1 MIKKRSIAGRAA
13 AAAVGAVMVL
23 ALSGAGGAESD
34 LDRLVK
40 AYSTQKIVCLD
51 VGETFAVTLH
61 SGVKRTVRLV
71 SVEESRDSVVNLVR
85 RAEVR
90 VDVNGKAV
98 DLVCGPYVMPSD
110 VDGLRLL
117 ADTTSAWT
125 KIPKRVQFS
134 VWDAADP
141 IVNTQRFGF
150 PLRDFRMF
158 SQGTQAYNEPVHLG
172 AGDGD
177 PDGQVFYHDYG
188 FDNAGFEGREDVVS
202 AVEGKVLRFWPGP
215 DDISS
220 VLVADAGGFVWEYG
234 HLCAVAPE
242 IVPGAR
248 VAKGQKIGVLGKTG
262 PSGNFSHVHLGSF
275 LSVGDLDESRANRR
289 LNLYP
294 WLVAAY
300 QASHLSGLCAVAR
313 PHHEVLT
320 GEKAVFDGS
329 NSLAWGGRKIVE
341 WRWVFPDGRTVKGVR
356 AEGAFDKPGSY
367 VVELWVKD
375 DQRGQDVDFCGV
387 KVFTRGNPEKAMP
400 HIFMTYTPTQGVQ
413 PGTAVIFRFWYQGKG
428 EGGPIRVD
436 FGDGT
441 VIEDYKSYDEVRHA
455 FATPGLHVV
464 TARAEEGGYPMTS
477 KLKVVAGPE
486 R

>member
-1 MIKKRSIAGRAA
+1 MNKKRRALELA
-13 AAAVGAVMVL
+13 MATGAAAVIVL
-23 ALSGAGGAESD
+23 FGGAGAGD
-34 LDRLVK
+34 GLDRLVK
-40 AYSTQKIVCLD
+40 TYSTQKIVCLD
-51 VGETFAVTLH
+51 VGETFTVTLH

-71 SVEESRDSVVNLVR
+71 SVEESRDNVIELVR
-85 RAEVR
+85 RADVR

-98 DLVCGPYVMPSD
+98 DLASGPYVMPTE

-141 IVNTQRFGF
+141 VVNTRRFGF

-158 SQGTQAYNEPVHLG
+158 SQGTQTYNEPVHLG

-177 PDGQVFYHDYG
+177 PEGQVFYHDYG

-202 AVEGKVLRFWPGP
+202 AVEGKILRFWPGP

-220 VLVADAGGFVWEYG
+220 VLVEDVGGFVWEYG
-234 HLCAVAPE
+234 HLCAVAPG
-242 IVPGAR
+242 IVSGGS
-248 VAKGQKIGVLGKTG
+248 VVKGQKIGVLGKTG
-262 PSGNFSHVHLGSF
+262 PSGNFSHIHLGSF
-275 LSVGDLDESRANRR
+275 LSVGDLDENRANRR

-294 WLVAAY
+294 WLVTAY
-300 QASHLSGLCAVAR
+300 QASYLSGLCAVAR

-320 GEKAVFDGS
+320 GENTVFDGS

-341 WRWVFPDGRTVKGVR
+341 WRWVFPGGRSVKGAR
-356 AEGAFDKPGSY
+356 AEAAFDKPGSY
-367 VVELWVKD
+367 SVALWVKD
-375 DQRGQDVDFCGV
+375 DRGAEDVDFCGV
-387 KVFTRGNPEKAMP
+387 KVFTRGNPEGAMP
-400 HIFMTYTPTQGVQ
+400 HIFMTYAPTQNVQ
-413 PGTAVIFRFWYQGKG
+413 PGTAVAFRFWYQGKG

-441 VIEDYKSYDEVRHA
+441 VIEGYRSYDELRHA
-455 FATPGLHVV
+455 FTIPGVHVV
-464 TARAEEGGYPMTS
+464 TVHAEEAGYPMTS
-477 KLKVVAGPE
+477 QVKVVAGPA